1 MKNKPPYAIESVDN
15 ALRLAQLLLLDGALS
30 VTEAARHLAVSP
42 STAHRLLAMLVYRDF
57 AEQGRDRRYRPGPAL
72 RSSAVSEAPLALL
85 RRAGQPHLERL
96 VDRTGESANLVVL
109 TGTEIRFVTTV
120 ECTQVLRVGDRSG
133 KALPAL
139 LTSAGKAMV
148 AILGDEQAS
157 LMLAQLDDRE
167 RNRTRRELAAARR
180 NGYAINN
187 QQTETG
193 LTALGVAVRGPA
205 GQVLAGVSLAMPTA
219 RFGKDKVP
227 GYVRELAACA
237 AAIEK
242 DIARHASTT
251 AAGAFSPPA
260 GRPLPGRA
268 GSGGTGRAPDRG

>member
-1 MKNKPPYAIESVDN
+1 VKNKPPYAIESVDN
-15 ALRLAQLLLLDGALS
+15 ALRLAQLLLLDGTLS

-57 AEQGRDRRYRPGPAL
+57 AEQGRDRLYRPGPAL
-72 RSSAVSEAPLALL
+72 RTSGVAEAPLALL
-85 RRAGQPHLERL
+85 RRVGQPHLERL

-109 TGTEIRFVTTV
+109 AGEEIRFVATV

-148 AILGDEQAS
+148 ALLDTERAS
-157 LMLAQLDDRE
+157 PMLAGLDERD
-167 RNRTRRELAAARR
+167 RNRARRELAAARR

-193 LTALGVAVRGPA
+193 LTALGVALRGPH
-205 GQVLAGVSLAMPTA
+205 GQVLAGISLAMPTA
-219 RFGKDKVP
+219 RFAKDKVT
-227 GYVRELAACA
+227 GYVRELATCA
-237 AAIEK
+237 AAIETG
-242 DIARHASTT
+242 IAQHARTT
-251 AAGAFSPPA
+251 VQTAG
-260 GRPLPGRA
+260 
-268 GSGGTGRAPDRG
+268 

>member
-15 ALRLAQLLLLDGALS
+15 ALRLAQLLLLDGTLS

-72 RSSAVSEAPLALL
+72 RSSGAAEAPLALL
-85 RRAGQPHLERL
+85 RRVGQPHLERL
-96 VDRTGESANLVVL
+96 VEATGESANLVVL
-109 TGTEIRFVTTV
+109 AGDEIRFVATV

-139 LTSAGKAMV
+139 LTSSGKAMV
-148 AILGDEQAS
+148 ALLAGTRADE
-157 LMLAQLDDRE
+157 MLAGLDERDRT
-167 RNRTRRELAAARR
+167 RTRRELAAARR
-180 NGYAINN
+180 NGYALNN

-193 LTALGVAVRGPA
+193 LTALGVAVRGPH

-219 RFGKDKVP
+219 RFARDQVS

-237 AAIEK
+237 AAIET
-242 DIARHASTT
+242 DVARQPGADVT
-251 AAGAFSPPA
+251 AGWEPQA
-260 GRPLPGRA
+260 
-268 GSGGTGRAPDRG
+268 